1 MVAKTSVAKNDK
13 GAKKAKKAKKAKND
27 KKDKATLGA
36 VPEPL
41 VLSAVCVCGATYT
54 AVVDLPFRCEL
65 SDDKGNVY
73 SLRLAEHVIVKCPR
87 CNRLLNV
94 GNGSKRETEPQEKDA
109 KGISIQEPNC
119 EKNGE
124 RGMS

>member
-1 MVAKTSVAKNDK
+1 MVAKTFLAKNGK
-13 GAKKAKKAKKAKND
+13 GAKKAKKAKSGKKAK
-27 KKDKATLGA
+27 AAVGA

-41 VLSAVCVCGATYT
+41 VLSAVCVCGAAYT
-54 AVVDLPFRCEL
+54 AVVDLPIRCEL

-94 GNGSKRETEPQEKDA
+94 GNGSKRETEPPEKNA
-109 KGISIQEPNC
+109 KGISIQEPTC
-119 EKNGE
+119 
-124 RGMS
+124 